1 MTDPLAPGVEVPGP
15 QQPVT
20 RQPRTQQP
28 GTRRPAARSSGG
40 FYGWR
45 VAGFCTLLAALT
57 APGQTAAVSALINPM
72 IDGLGVS
79 RSTIAT
85 CYLIGTLAGAAAMPT
100 VGRALDRHGAR
111 RTTAVIGAVFAAAL
125 FLLSGATGVVLLT
138 IGFVGI
144 RLAGQ
149 GALGLA
155 ASTTVSRWFT
165 RRRGLVLGLLNAVS
179 AAAISLTP
187 VLLPTLLPSLGWR
200 RVWAVEAVVV
210 LLVVVPVAW
219 FGLRD
224 LPSDLGQS
232 PDGDHRVVRA
242 TEPVA
247 EWGATRAEALRTPFF
262 WVVAAAAAASGML
275 ATAVAFHQIDLLGE
289 RGFSGAQ
296 AAANFVPQ
304 TVAGLLGAL
313 LVGVVVDRARPSVVL
328 AAPMLLLAGGLVWA
342 VFVNPGWSGIG
353 FGVVLGTAGGSL
365 RTAEAAIL
373 PKVFGTLHLGAMRG
387 LITAVAVGSTAFGP
401 VVFAVV
407 RESTGGYSAALFGG
421 AVLPLLVAVA
431 AFSVRPPAPAAPAPS

>member
-1 MTDPLAPGVEVPGP
+1 MTEPLAPGVEVPGP
-15 QQPVT
+15 QQLESPGSA
-20 RQPRTQQP
+20 RPGART
-28 GTRRPAARSSGG
+28 SGG

-57 APGQTAAVSALINPM
+57 APGQTAAVSALIDPM
-72 IDGLGVS
+72 IDGLGVG

-85 CYLIGTLAGAAAMPT
+85 CYLIGTLTGAAAMPT
-100 VGRALDRHGAR
+100 VGRALDRFGAR
-111 RTTAVIGAVFAAAL
+111 RTTAVIGVVFAAAL

-155 ASTTVSRWFT
+155 ASTTVSRWFV

-187 VLLPTLLPSLGWR
+187 VLLTALLPSLGWR

-224 LPSDLGQS
+224 RPSDLGQS

-289 RGFSGAQ
+289 RGFSAAQ

-313 LVGVVVDRARPSVVL
+313 LVGVVVDRARSSAVL
-328 AAPMLLLAGGLVWA
+328 AAPMLLLAGGLVSA
-342 VFVNPGWSGIG
+342 VFVTPGWSGIG
-353 FGVVLGTAGGSL
+353 FGVVLGAAGGSL
-365 RTAEAAIL
+365 RTAEAALL

-387 LITAVAVGSTAFGP
+387 LITSVAVGSTAFGP
-401 VVFAVV
+401 VLFAVV
-407 RESTGGYSAALFGG
+407 RESTGGYSAALLGG

-431 AFSVRPPAPAAPAPS
+431 AFLVRPPAPAAAAPS

>member
-1 MTDPLAPGVEVPGP
+1 MSGHRPRALAP
-15 QQPVT
+15 
-20 RQPRTQQP
+20 
-28 GTRRPAARSSGG
+28 AG
-40 FYGWR
+40 FYGWH
-45 VAGFCTLLAALT
+45 VAGFCTLLAAVT
-57 APGQTAAVSALINPM
+57 APGQTAAVSVLIDPM

-79 RSTIAT
+79 RATLAT
-85 CYLIGTLAGAAAMPT
+85 CYLVGTLTGASAMPT
-100 VGRALDRHGAR
+100 VGRALDRFGAR
-111 RTTAVIGAVFAAAL
+111 RTTAVIGVVFATAL

-155 ASTTVSRWFT
+155 ASTTVSRWFS

-187 VLLPTLLPSLGWR
+187 VLLTALLPSLGWR
-200 RVWAVEAVVV
+200 RVWAAEAVVV
-210 LLVVVPVAW
+210 LAVVVPVALL
-219 FGLRD
+219 GLRD
-224 LPSDLGQS
+224 LPSDLGQT

-242 TEPVA
+242 TEPTLERGVSRGQA
-247 EWGATRAEALRTPFF
+247 VRTPFF
-262 WVVAAAAAASGML
+262 WVVAAASAASGML

-313 LVGVVVDRARPSVVL
+313 LVGAVVDRARPGVVL
-328 AAPMLLLAGGLVWA
+328 AGPMLLLAGGLVSA
-342 VFVNPGWSGIG
+342 VFVAPGWSGIG
-353 FGVVLGTAGGSL
+353 FGVVLGVAGGSV

-373 PKVFGTLHLGAMRG
+373 PAAFGTLHLGAIRG
-387 LITAVAVGSTAFGP
+387 LVTAVAVGSTAFGP
-401 VVFAVV
+401 VLFAVV
-407 RESTGGYSAALFGG
+407 REASGSYAPALLGG

-431 AFSVRPPAPAAPAPS
+431 ALVVRPPSLDGQVARVRRPR

>member
-1 MTDPLAPGVEVPGP
+1 MTEPLAPGIEVPGP
-15 QQPVT
+15 
-20 RQPRTQQP
+20 RRP
-28 GTRRPAARSSGG
+28 GNRRPAARSSEG

-45 VAGFCTLLAALT
+45 VAGFCTLLAVLT
-57 APGQTAAVSALINPM
+57 APGQTAAVSALIDPM

-85 CYLIGTLAGAAAMPT
+85 CYLIGTLTGAAAMPT
-100 VGRALDRHGAR
+100 VGRALDRFGAR

-138 IGFVGI
+138 VGFVGI

-155 ASTTVSRWFT
+155 ASTTVSRWFA

-187 VLLPTLLPSLGWR
+187 VLLTALLPSLGWR

-210 LLVVVPVAW
+210 LVVVVPVAL

-224 LPSDLGQS
+224 RPTDLGQS
-232 PDGDHRVVRA
+232 PDGDHRVVRVI
-242 TEPVA
+242 EPVA
-247 EWGATRAEALRTPFF
+247 ERGATRAEALRTPFF

-313 LVGVVVDRARPSVVL
+313 LVGVVVDRAHPSAVL
-328 AAPMLLLAGGLVWA
+328 VAPMLLLAGGLVSA
-342 VFVNPGWSGIG
+342 VYVNPGWSGIG
-353 FGVVLGTAGGSL
+353 FGVVLGVAGGSL

-373 PKVFGTLHLGAMRG
+373 PKIFGTLHLGALRG
-387 LITAVAVGSTAFGP
+387 LVTAVTVGSTAFGP
-401 VVFAVV
+401 VLFAVV
-407 RESTGGYSAALFGG
+407 RESTGGYTAALLGG

-431 AFSVRPPAPAAPAPS
+431 ALVVRPPAGAG